1 MPPIRLTE
9 RQNSVYEH
17 IRAYFRE
24 HSKPPTLKEIGDAL
38 SIRSTNGVSKHLHA
52 LEQKGY
58 IRRIPNEARGIA
70 LVDTGADPF
79 AFDAEVPSLLLVSR
93 TDSAH
98 PDKLR
103 SRPKGALFTDP
114 LFLDRADEDDC
125 LIGRA
130 GDDGMSDLGIFKGD
144 YLVIEERRWRRLP
157 DGTVV
162 AVLLRDALIVR
173 QFSFL
178 NGRLHLQPAN
188 KSYAKDAYAPR
199 DPECHVIGPILS
211 VMRKLG
217 GKG

>member
-1 MPPIRLTE
+1 MPPVRLTE
-9 RQNSVYEH
+9 RQNRVFEH

-70 LVDTGADPF
+70 LVDTGDDPF

-93 TDSAH
+93 TDSAQ
-98 PDKLR
+98 PKKLR
-103 SRPKGALFTDP
+103 SRPRGFLYTDP
-114 LFLDRADEDDC
+114 LLLDRADEDAC

-130 GDDGMSDLGIFKGD
+130 GDDGMSDVGIFKGD
-144 YLVIEERRWRRLP
+144 YLVIEEQKWRRLS
-157 DGTVV
+157 DGAIV
-162 AVLLRDALIVR
+162 AALVGDALIAR
-173 QFSFL
+173 SFSFL

-188 KSYAKDAYAPR
+188 KSYTKEAYPIR
-199 DPECHVIGPILS
+199 SEECYVIGPVLS
-211 VMRKLG
+211 VMRKL
-217 GKG
+217 